1 MIRLGTSFRPNR
13 IAAGLALL
21 TTVAVLAAGC
31 SSSSTSTTTTKPHS
45 SSTTTTAAPS
55 TSTTT
60 TPSGSSST
68 TTTPSGP
75 SGSALLGK
83 FKSGENATFVATY
96 KFTSSTQEL
105 TSLTMARQGS
115 DSLFKGTTS
124 SSNFELIT
132 TGGKSYLC
140 MTPSSGSASCYKE
153 TGSASS
159 LAGIFDAYSSS
170 TYLPYFQEA
179 ASASGGH
186 ATYSSKTVNGIPL
199 SCVSVSNAG
208 GNAGTFC
215 VTAQGVLGYV
225 SWSGT
230 TTTDSGSFEL
240 ESYSTSVPSDEF
252 TLPATPTTI
261 P

>member
-1 MIRLGTSFRPNR
+1 MIRLGSSFRPSR

-31 SSSSTSTTTTKPHS
+31 SSSSTSTTTTTTKPHS

-55 TSTTT
+55 SSTTTT
-60 TPSGSSST
+60 TPSGL
-68 TTTPSGP
+68 

-83 FKSGENATFVATY
+83 FKSGESATFVATY
-96 KFTSSTQEL
+96 KFTSTTQEL

-115 DSLFKGTTS
+115 DSLFEGTTS
-124 SSNFELIT
+124 SSNFELVT
-132 TGGKSYLC
+132 TGGKTYIC
-140 MTPSSGSASCYKE
+140 TTPTGGSATCYDE
-153 TGSASS
+153 TGTASS
-159 LAGIFDAYSSS
+159 LAEIFDAYSSS

-186 ATYSSKTVNGIPL
+186 ATYSSKTVNGISL
-199 SCVSVSNAG
+199 SCVSVSNAD

-225 SWSGT
+225 SWTGT
-230 TTTDSGSFEL
+230 TSTDSGSFEL